1 MNPLPCSLM
10 FDYFGGIDFSGAKE
24 PLSNLWSAVGRERD
38 GKLQVVSLC
47 PHAFRQDLAHHVSGG
62 WRKPVEA
69 GEDAPILWG
78 ADFPFGLPADAAA
91 ALTGGPAGWEA
102 TAAWVADRPADEV
115 RSALPEH
122 HKAPRRTDTGGA
134 MAPLD
139 LRLYRQTVEGIR
151 WLHELREADEVSI
164 LPQAPHPRARTTLI
178 EVYPSG
184 TVTDLGI
191 RCKRAPSRP
200 GEVRARPAALR
211 PYLTFADP
219 GLEAVAVTLE
229 DAWDAVIACLT
240 AYLARHDLEQPF
252 RIHPTERG
260 TIERE
265 GWIYR
270 APAALE

>member
-1 MNPLPCSLM
+1 M
-10 FDYFGGIDFSGAKE
+10 FHYYGGIDFSGAKE

-38 GKLQVVSLC
+38 GKLHVLALC
-47 PHAFRQDLAHHVSGG
+47 PHAFRLDLAHYVAGG
-62 WRKPVEA
+62 WRKLAVA
-69 GEDAPILWG
+69 DDDAPVLWG
-78 ADFPFGLPADAAA
+78 ADFPFGLPATAAA
-91 ALTGGPAGWEA
+91 ELEETRAGWKELV
-102 TAAWVADRPADEV
+102 AWVADRPADEV
-115 RSALPEH
+115 RDAFPGH

-139 LRLYRQTVEGIR
+139 LRLYRQTAEGLR
-151 WLHELREADEVSI
+151 WLHELRETGEVAI
-164 LPQAPHPRARTTLI
+164 LPQAPDPRARTTLV

-191 RCKRAPSRP
+191 RCRRTPSRP

-211 PYLTFADP
+211 PYLTFESP
-219 GLEAVAVTLE
+219 CIEAIAVTLE

-252 RIHPTERG
+252 RLHPGERE
-260 TIERE
+260 TFERE

-270 APAALE
+270 APAALG